1 MTDVYC
7 IAEKVPSTNKNAFKD
22 SYPEHIILHVPAGS
36 IEDYRASVPWSGFRE
51 IVALTDEEIDPSSIV
66 LTNSDSSPYPIN
78 YYNMDGKRIPKPQR
92 GLNIIKM
99 SDGTTKKIFI
109 K

>member
-1 MTDVYC
+1 MTVSFTSRAFC
-7 IAEKVPSTNKNAFKD
+7 NIENAT
-22 SYPEHIILHVPAGS
+22 LHVPSFS
-36 IEDYRASVPWSGFRE
+36 IEAYKNTEPWCDFGN
-51 IVALTDEEIDPSSIV
+51 IVALTDEELDPSSIF
-66 LTNSDSSPYPIN
+66 LTNSDSSPNPIN

>member
-1 MTDVYC
+1 MTVSFTSRAFC
-7 IAEKVPSTNKNAFKD
+7 NIENAT
-22 SYPEHIILHVPAGS
+22 LQVPASS
-36 IEDYRASVPWSGFRE
+36 IDAYKNTRPWSRFGN
-51 IVALTDEEIDPSSIV
+51 IVALTDEELDPSSIV

-78 YYNMDGKRIPKPQR
+78 YFNLDDKRIPKPQR

-99 SDGTTKKIFI
+99 SDGTTKKMFI